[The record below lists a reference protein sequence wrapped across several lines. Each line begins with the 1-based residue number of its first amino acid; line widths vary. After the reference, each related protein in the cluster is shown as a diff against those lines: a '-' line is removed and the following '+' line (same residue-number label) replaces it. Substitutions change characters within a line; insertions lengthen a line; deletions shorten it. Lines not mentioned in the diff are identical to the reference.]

1 MKELVLNL
9 ARANESTD
17 TSIKAME
24 EVLEEVFCIPGKEL
38 VLSLL
43 KENYD
48 LEKEEI
54 LEKPEVFQKML
65 KDFFGNSGTII
76 ESMIIRKL
84 NEKR

>member
-1 MKELVLNL
+1 MLNL
-9 ARANESTD
+9 ARANESD
-17 TSIKAME
+17 DASIKAVE
-24 EVLEEVFCIPGKEL
+24 EVLEEVFCNPGKEL

-48 LEKEEI
+48 LEKEDI
-54 LEKPEVFQKML
+54 LRRPEVFQKML

-84 NEKR
+84 NAKR

>member
-1 MKELVLNL
+1 MKEMVLNL
-9 ARANESTD
+9 AK
-17 TSIKAME
+17 TSELDDASVKAME
-24 EVLEEVFCIPGKEL
+24 EVLEEVFCSPGKDL

-48 LEKEEI
+48 LEKKDI
-54 LEKPEVFQKML
+54 LKRPDVFQKML

-76 ESMIIRKL
+76 ENMIMRKL